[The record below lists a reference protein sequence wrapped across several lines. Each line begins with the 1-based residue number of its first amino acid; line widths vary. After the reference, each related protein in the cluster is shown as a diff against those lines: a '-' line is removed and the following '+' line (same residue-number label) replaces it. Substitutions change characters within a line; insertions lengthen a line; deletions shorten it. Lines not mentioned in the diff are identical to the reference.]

1 MTDQTLPLSSRIAL
15 VTGASRGIGRACA
28 VALAKAGAHIVA
40 TGRTQGALEELDDEI
55 LAATG
60 DRTTLVPM
68 DLAEGD
74 NVDHLALA
82 IHQRFGRLD
91 ILVNAAAQ
99 LGNLTPVSHVD
110 PKLWDA
116 LTGLNFTAVARLI
129 RAFEPLLR
137 QSQCPRAIFLTSS
150 VAAQPRAFWGPY
162 AATKAGM
169 EALVRS
175 WADEVEIS
183 SIRAVLLDP
192 GAMRTRMRAA
202 AVPGEDPMTLPHPDE
217 IGPLIV
223 DLAQSD
229 LGLPHATVAFRTW
242 KAERDIL
249 PSLS

>member
-1 MTDQTLPLSSRIAL
+1 MNEQDSPLSGRIAL
-15 VTGASRGIGRACA
+15 VTGASRGIGYASA
-28 VALAKAGAHIVA
+28 LALAKAGAHIVA
-40 TGRTQGALEELDDEI
+40 TGRTQGALEELDDAI

-60 DRTTLVPM
+60 ERATLVPM

-74 NVDHLALA
+74 NVDHLAQA

-91 ILVNAAAQ
+91 ILVNSAAQ

-110 PKLWDA
+110 PKLWNA
-116 LTGLNFTAVARLI
+116 LTALNFTAVARLI

-150 VAAQPRAFWGPY
+150 VAAEPRAFWGPY
-162 AATKAGM
+162 AAMKAGM
-169 EALVRS
+169 EALVRA

-183 SIRAVLLDP
+183 AIRAVLLNP
-192 GAMRTRMRAA
+192 GAMRTRMRAG

-223 DLAQSD
+223 ALAQID
-229 LGLPHATVAFRTW
+229 GGLPAKVISFQTW
-242 KAERDIL
+242 KTEQAGAGN
-249 PSLS
+249 